1 MGRLPRVS
9 TETSRSRPDAQ
20 RPGARPRWLPW
31 AAVAAIVLAGALIL
45 LLSCG
50 DENGDEGGAP
60 ALKTGVPTELSE
72 SALRAFGRAQAVPV
86 YWAGPQENRRYE
98 VTRTASGRVYIR
110 YLTPKADVGSAQ
122 PRFLTIGT
130 YPGRDAYSALRTA
143 SQGDGSVR
151 VRTQSGALVS
161 WAKARP
167 TSVYFAFPGSAFQV
181 EVYDP
186 SAMRARSLVLD
197 GKVSRLG

>member
-1 MGRLPRVS
+1 MVRAGWVDCRGVS
-9 TETSRSRPDAQ
+9 TDPAPPRTAT
-20 RPGARPRWLPW
+20 ARPRWIPW
-31 AAVAAIVLAGALIL
+31 AAGAAIVLVGALIL

-50 DENGDEGGAP
+50 GDDDEGAP
-60 ALKTGVPTELSE
+60 ALKTGVPTEMSE
-72 SALRAFGRAQAVPV
+72 SELRAFGRTQAVPV

-98 VTRTASGRVYIR
+98 ITRTASGRVYIR

-122 PRFLTIGT
+122 PRFLTVGT

-143 SQGDGSVR
+143 SRGSGSVR
-151 VRTQSGALVS
+151 VRTQSGALVTWS
-161 WAKARP
+161 KQRP
-167 TSVYFAFPGSAFQV
+167 TSVYFAFPDNAFQV

-197 GKVSRLG
+197 GRVSRLG